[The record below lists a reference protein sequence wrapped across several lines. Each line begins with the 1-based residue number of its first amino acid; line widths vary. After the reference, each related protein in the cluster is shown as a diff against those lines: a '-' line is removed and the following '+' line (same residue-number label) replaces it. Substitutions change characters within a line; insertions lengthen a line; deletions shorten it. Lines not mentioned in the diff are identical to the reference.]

1 MSAKGTATTVGMS
14 VLKTVQS
21 NREEFVDTVPVS
33 GCEWTFADIGLSWS
47 MFRRLRVNGGDATF
61 AAVSDED
68 GYTVWMTTPEL
79 EEVIRRFHGDVL
91 VEQVVRQ

>member
-1 MSAKGTATTVGMS
+1 MSVTGSASTVGMS

-33 GCEWTFADIGLSWS
+33 GCEWTFADIDLSWS
-47 MFRRLRVNGGDATF
+47 MFRRLRVNGGGTTF
-61 AAVSDED
+61 AGVSDEG

-91 VEQVVRQ
+91 VEHVVRQ